1 VLTRQHG
8 RAYNAAQN
16 AFTKVEKFCAMI
28 AEASQ
33 QPEKQEQ
40 TVPDAEAASS
50 PEDVPSE
57 TPPKEDDQ
65 QPEKQKQTAP
75 DAEAASSPEDV
86 PSETPPKE
94 DDQQPEKQEQTVL
107 DAEATSS
114 PEDVSSETPLKEDD
128 QQPDNLAENGPAAS
142 EDTTRGA
149 EGVDDKPQEQ
159 EKETS
164 QSAEQTQAQDSDNNL
179 PSCGNC
185 KGPLSF
191 PCWYCVK
198 CEGQLSSDTLHILGA
213 VS

>member
-1 VLTRQHG
+1 MTHRQDLEAPHDPSHRLVKVRTPVLTRQHG
-8 RAYNAAQN
+8 RVYTAAQN
-16 AFTKVEKFCAMI
+16 AFTKVEKFCTMI

-57 TPPKEDDQ
+57 TPPKDDDKK
-65 QPEKQKQTAP
+65 PE
-75 DAEAASSPEDV
+75 
-86 PSETPPKE
+86 
-94 DDQQPEKQEQTVL
+94 
-107 DAEATSS
+107 
-114 PEDVSSETPLKEDD
+114 
-128 QQPDNLAENGPAAS
+128 NLAENGPAAP

-149 EGVDDKPQEQ
+149 EGVDEKHQEQ

-164 QSAEQTQAQDSDNNL
+164 QSAERTQTQDSDNII

-198 CEGQLSSDTLHILGA
+198 CEGQLSSDALHILGA